1 MRCVRSREQRTVLVE
16 QGQTL
21 LLSDD
26 VAAQYPDAL
35 CQVCLESQ
43 PPLCRQTRDCCL
55 AVMAVVTW
63 VGLAGHS
70 CRGAHATL
78 SALSDEAAQQRWHV
92 RLWAARSD
100 YGCGVAGGEGGPTA
114 EPGAEAD
121 DPRDL
126 DHARACGGRERGCS
140 PVVDSGQ
147 WSRQGGL
154 SEEEREVDKLRGG
167 RRAGKRRE
175 EREGLGTA
183 EAKTRGREDTVS
195 AAECEDD
202 MRF

>member
-63 VGLAGHS
+63 VGLAGH
-70 CRGAHATL
+70 
-78 SALSDEAAQQRWHV
+78 V
-92 RLWAARSD
+92 
-100 YGCGVAGGEGGPTA
+100 
-114 EPGAEAD
+114 
-121 DPRDL
+121 
-126 DHARACGGRERGCS
+126 
-140 PVVDSGQ
+140 
-147 WSRQGGL
+147 GL
-154 SEEEREVDKLRGG
+154 SFL
-167 RRAGKRRE
+167 
-175 EREGLGTA
+175 
-183 EAKTRGREDTVS
+183 S
-195 AAECEDD
+195 IHSPAAEH
-202 MRF
+202 MRR